1 MRLLRFFRPSHQHTA
16 FSATLLLMAAI
27 TLSRVIGYIREAY
40 IAYAFGAGQQTD
52 AYVAAF
58 TLPDWLNYIVAGG
71 TASIT
76 FISIYTR
83 FLAEKREQDA
93 QKTFS
98 IIITVMT
105 TVLVAGTILAEI
117 FTPQFAGWMFHGFTP
132 EQMRLCVHLTRIL
145 LPAQI
150 FFYVGG
156 VVSAVLLSHR
166 LFLLP
171 AFGPLIYN
179 VFIIAG
185 GVVAGRQM
193 GIASLAFGAL
203 AGSIAG
209 PFLINA
215 IGAAKIGTGY
225 CPSFDVKNPAFREW
239 VRLSIPLMLGVSL
252 VTADD
257 WILRYFASSG
267 IGDIARLNYAKR
279 LFAVPIA
286 ILGQATGQ
294 ASLPFF
300 SRLFGE
306 KKFAE
311 FAATV
316 NASVYRITAASLLIT
331 GWMMAIAVP
340 LIDLVYR
347 RGHFTFADSESTA
360 LYFFWFSLSLAL
372 WSSQA
377 LYARAFYASGNT
389 LTPMIATSLI
399 TLASLPI
406 YALLFRTLSVT
417 GLAIASDVGIAAN
430 ALAIAA
436 LLHIRGMVSFA
447 GLNWKELGKAALVG
461 AVSGG
466 LSYEVMRTISLDG
479 SRRADLLALAL
490 GTVTW
495 AAAVAAGLWLLRSE
509 LPAIFAGKNRLR
521 FRAWPKAKPRKPWLP
536 AKNRKT
542 ARVGSSYGTA
552 RRPREPAQAK
562 SKGSSSET
570 RKLRVAAQRCIRHSR
585 FTLRDTAAISRTPK
599 QNGPRKSPFFTVAL
613 STALATAGST
623 LAPQSPVP
631 ASRSKHFFTSS
642 GFEATAPPALRMS
655 MPPLKNAPSSIEMR
669 AATTSPVS
677 EPSLRMSTR
686 SLAVRLPRTLPSTTI
701 SLALML
707 AATTPLRPMVT
718 RLPER
723 LIDPSTLPSIYK
735 DSEPVTSPLIT
746 SDLPIV
752 AWSEVEGGGRN
763 RTRHSTR
770 ARSCSS

>member
-16 FSATLLLMAAI
+16 FSATVLLMGTI
-27 TLSRVIGYIREAY
+27 TLSRGVGYIREAY

-71 TASIT
+71 SAAIT

-83 FLAEKREQDA
+83 FLAEKREADA
-93 QKTFS
+93 RKTFS

-105 TVLVAGTILAEI
+105 TVLVFGTIVAEV
-117 FTPQFAGWMFHGFTP
+117 FTPQFAAWMFHGFTAD
-132 EQMRLCVHLTRIL
+132 QLQLCVHLTRIL

-185 GVVAGRQM
+185 GVAAGRQF
-193 GIASLAFGAL
+193 GIASLAYGAL
-203 AGSIAG
+203 IGSVIG
-209 PFLINA
+209 PFLVNA
-215 IGAAKIGTGY
+215 FGAAKIGTGY
-225 CPSFDVKNPAFREW
+225 RPSFEINNPAFREW

-252 VTADD
+252 VAADD

-306 KKFAE
+306 KKFEE

-316 NASVYRITAASLLIT
+316 NASVYRITAASLLLT

-347 RGHFTFADSESTA
+347 RGQFTFADSQSTGI
-360 LYFFWFSLSLAL
+360 YFFWFSLSLAL
-372 WSSQA
+372 WASQS

-389 LTPMIATSLI
+389 LTPMVASSLI

-417 GLAIASDVGIAAN
+417 GLAIASDLGITAN
-430 ALAIAA
+430 AVVIA
-436 LLHIRGMVSFA
+436 LLLHVRGLVPLG
-447 GLNWKELGKAALVG
+447 GLHWKELGKAGVIG
-461 AVSGG
+461 VVSGG
-466 LSYEVMRTISLDG
+466 LSYEVMHTVALNG
-479 SRRADLLALAL
+479 SRTADVSALAIGSL
-490 GTVTW
+490 TW
-495 AAAVAAGLWLLRSE
+495 AAAVAAGLWLL
-509 LPAIFAGKNRLR
+509 G
-521 FRAWPKAKPRKPWLP
+521 
-536 AKNRKT
+536 
-542 ARVGSSYGTA
+542 
-552 RRPREPAQAK
+552 
-562 SKGSSSET
+562 
-570 RKLRVAAQRCIRHSR
+570 
-585 FTLRDTAAISRTPK
+585 
-599 QNGPRKSPFFTVAL
+599 
-613 STALATAGST
+613 
-623 LAPQSPVP
+623 
-631 ASRSKHFFTSS
+631 
-642 GFEATAPPALRMS
+642 
-655 MPPLKNAPSSIEMR
+655 
-669 AATTSPVS
+669 
-677 EPSLRMSTR
+677 
-686 SLAVRLPRTLPSTTI
+686 
-701 SLALML
+701 
-707 AATTPLRPMVT
+707 
-718 RLPER
+718 
-723 LIDPSTLPSIYK
+723 
-735 DSEPVTSPLIT
+735 
-746 SDLPIV
+746 SDLPRDLRRKRTATFPRV
-752 AWSEVEGGGRN
+752 AEGQTEETMSAG
-763 RTRHSTR
+763 TEP
-770 ARSCSS
+770 

>member
-1 MRLLRFFRPSHQHTA
+1 MTRLLRFFRPSHQHSA
-16 FSATLLLMAAI
+16 FSATLLLMSAVM
-27 TLSRVIGYIREAY
+27 LSRVIGYIREAY
-40 IAYAFGAGQQTD
+40 IAFAFGAGPQTD

-58 TLPDWLNYIVAGG
+58 TLPDWLNYILAGG
-71 TASIT
+71 AASIT

-83 FLAEKREQDA
+83 FLAEKRDADA
-93 QKTFS
+93 QKAFS
-98 IIITVMT
+98 SISTVMT
-105 TVLVAGTILAEI
+105 VVMIVGTMVTEI
-117 FTPQFAGWMFHGFTP
+117 FTPQFVRWMFAGFSP
-132 EQMRLCVHLTRIL
+132 EQVELCVYLTRIL

-166 LFLLP
+166 LFLFP
-171 AFGPLIYN
+171 AFGPLLYN
-179 VFIIAG
+179 VFIILG
-185 GVVAGRQM
+185 GVIGGSHF
-193 GIASLAFGAL
+193 GIASLAYGAL
-203 AGSIAG
+203 AGAFVG
-209 PFLINA
+209 PFLA
-215 IGAAKIGTGY
+215 SVIGAAKIGTGY
-225 CPSFDVKNPAFREW
+225 RPSFDVKNPAFRGW

-300 SRLFGE
+300 SRLFGK

-430 ALAIAA
+430 ALAIAL
-436 LLHIRGMVSFA
+436 LLHIRGMVPFA
-447 GLNWKELGKAALVG
+447 GMNWKELGKAALVG
-461 AVSGG
+461 AASGG

-490 GTVTW
+490 GTLTW
-495 AAAVAAGLWLLRSE
+495 AAAVAAGLWLLHSE
-509 LPAIFAGKNRLR
+509 LPADLRRKKPAAFPGVAESQAAETMATGK
-521 FRAWPKAKPRKPWLP
+521 
-536 AKNRKT
+536 
-542 ARVGSSYGTA
+542 
-552 RRPREPAQAK
+552 EP
-562 SKGSSSET
+562 
-570 RKLRVAAQRCIRHSR
+570 
-585 FTLRDTAAISRTPK
+585 
-599 QNGPRKSPFFTVAL
+599 
-613 STALATAGST
+613 
-623 LAPQSPVP
+623 
-631 ASRSKHFFTSS
+631 
-642 GFEATAPPALRMS
+642 
-655 MPPLKNAPSSIEMR
+655 
-669 AATTSPVS
+669 
-677 EPSLRMSTR
+677 
-686 SLAVRLPRTLPSTTI
+686 
-701 SLALML
+701 
-707 AATTPLRPMVT
+707 
-718 RLPER
+718 
-723 LIDPSTLPSIYK
+723 
-735 DSEPVTSPLIT
+735 
-746 SDLPIV
+746 
-752 AWSEVEGGGRN
+752 
-763 RTRHSTR
+763 
-770 ARSCSS
+770 